1 MGAQSFRVEKAA
13 QLFHSEEMCQL
24 LYFRLVRRGGKS
36 NMARHKPAAE
46 GGYQRGEETRARI
59 IDAALRLFGEHGFDG
74 ASTRDIARE
83 AGVNAPALQ
92 YYFDN
97 KEGVYLACI
106 DHFVEVAWGQLDEVV
121 SAAEAVIAL
130 PDATD
135 AALVDSY
142 LQLQARFA
150 TFLYECP
157 DTDHWRQF
165 MARERA
171 GLGPPAAFE
180 RIDAGINRRLFV
192 LTTAIIGRLTGR
204 PATDETTRIRTIAL
218 DSQIA
223 AFKVMRRHVVRAL
236 NWEGFGE
243 SETER
248 IAKVLQDQ
256 TRTLLWGLVAQRDAA
271 STQV

>member
-1 MGAQSFRVEKAA
+1 
-13 QLFHSEEMCQL
+13 
-24 LYFRLVRRGGKS
+24 
-36 NMARHKPAAE
+36 MARHKPATE

-59 IDAALRLFGEHGFDG
+59 IDAALRLFGAHGFDG

-106 DHFVEVAWGQLDEVV
+106 DYFVDRAWGLLADVV
-121 SAAEAVIAL
+121 IAAEAVVAR

-135 AALVDSY
+135 AELIDAYLG
-142 LQLQARFA
+142 LQLRFT
-150 TFLYECP
+150 TFLHECP

-180 RIDAGINRRLFV
+180 RIDAGINRRIFAV
-192 LTTAIIGRLTGR
+192 TSQVIGRLTGQ
-204 PATDETTRIRTIAL
+204 PATDEATRIRTIAI
-218 DSQIA
+218 DSQVA
-223 AFKVMRRHVVRAL
+223 AFKVMRRHVLKAL
-236 NWEGFGE
+236 NWEAFGE
-243 SETER
+243 AETARVQEVIR
-248 IAKVLQDQ
+248 EQ
-256 TRTLLWGLVAQRDAA
+256 TRTLLQALVAQRNAKDLRG
-271 STQV
+271 